1 TVTGKSFGTKDFR
14 AALENG
20 VLLCDLINKIKPG
33 IIKKIN
39 RLPTPIAGLD
49 NINVF
54 LKACENIGLKEAQL
68 FHPGDL
74 QDLSNRVTVKPE
86 ETNRRVKNVLI
97 TLYWLGRKAQSNPH
111 YNGPYLNLKAFEK
124 LLGQAL
130 TKALEES
137 SHLNRSGRDSG
148 YGDIWYVDRGEPFS
162 SSTSHKR
169 DDSFDS
175 LDSLG
180 SRSSTSFSSDIT
192 LKGGSEGCDSDTDS
206 ELPFKMHD
214 SHKDDRSYR
223 RISVIEPKP
232 TADFNRFL
240 PNKNKQATYVPAPL
254 RKKRTEKNEDNRRS
268 WASPVF
274 TESDGTFSS
283 NRRRQRDL
291 DTKEEN
297 KPRVNVSSE
306 LSGYFDE
313 DEEEEIGIPN
323 IEKDDLYFRKLSS
336 SAANTVVAFDKF
348 LPKFWTPEEELL
360 WKKIRKSS
368 FKPWYKEI
376 QGFSQFSLLQAL
388 QKYSDYLSSETKTKI
403 DPTSGPRLIKCRKNI
418 SFVPGCQ
425 QGDTEN
431 GYLYPDLEND
441 DLFVRK
447 TGAFHV
453 NQVVLQDPQYLKK
466 LSDREPLLEG
476 EIILQPRE
484 GQPVIPDLEKDDMI
498 FRKILSQKKEVPLSG
513 APDKYH
519 PALFPDPW
527 SLPEEVRSKFLCLL
541 EKNATPEE
549 RKSNGR
555 VLSPS
560 SRHKKDDMLTRKID
574 SWKVG
579 SNVQP
584 VNFIPGPCSEEDW
597 KKWEAI
603 REASKVRHK
612 KRQLVERLLQ
622 KLSDEQG
629 SKSLN
634 DVSAE
639 EMQSLRKIRYEELQK
654 IKEQLHEQ
662 DLKWQEDL
670 AKWKNRRKS
679 FTSELQKKKEEREE
693 IERRASEVSGR
704 RTKSLKEMQ
713 QERCVNIHFISP
725 VSPIAPLG
733 FYRTKFVL
741 KSKRYKLS
749 STVPPLLVTVF
760 GFSLL
765 NRNMDANCI
774 EHTVLWTYSL
784 SDDVFSEEKAP
795 STRSAAKDYLLEEDS
810 SYKTK
815 DGESAYAA
823 QPRKEN
829 LPESSSARE
838 APAPPKGLAEEQSSA
853 LLSTRYSVNAQ
864 TGSAQVS
871 ASLLRSYQKADTSR
885 LTSVVTPRPF
895 GVHSRGISSLP
906 RSFTMDDTQKY
917 NGEVEKAKRTQTLF
931 TSSSFSQPDSAHP
944 LSTSAFRTRGEEE
957 EEEKE
962 SVQSIPPPG
971 LALPV
976 KSQDQDAGSSIL
988 KPEYCSPSDSLS
1000 LASSAENVSLPEP
1013 EDSKSLEQYSE
1024 LRISINQRPGH
1035 SRSFGFTTNWSSSGA
1050 FVQTVEEGSPAA
1062 LCQLHVDDE
1071 IIAINGTKVSR
1082 MDYSQG
1088 EEAISRALETG
1099 NLVMDVRRYGKNG
1112 TSENKWIDATSG
1124 EHISNVSTT
1133 STKRD
1138 FSSNLQSSD
1147 TETKLING
1155 MQGDLGS
1162 SEQRASEPISLKNL
1176 KRRSQFFEQG
1186 GPEPAMPDLPVP
1198 SISAPGRRVWDQEEE
1213 RKRQEKWQ
1221 KEQDRLLQEK
1231 YKREQEKLREEW
1243 LRAKQEAEK
1252 ESSKYFDEEQ
1262 TVLTLNT
1269 ASVPTRA
1276 PSASSWRASPE
1287 ARTPEEPEGGGGSN
1301 LADRLLGEEEE
1312 RRRLQEERRTQE
1324 EAALRFEQERE
1335 LQELELERQRKE
1347 REQQHAEEQRRRAEM
1362 EEQRRQAERQ
1372 REVSVEMPQYQRHYE
1387 RYEVSKTIEN
1397 RAGHPLI
1404 DRNKSKSTSELNEF
1418 NTIRNGTQSK
1428 YSERSWNTSDSQK
1441 KPQKEQNLS
1450 AAELERQQILQEMR
1464 KKTSLHTDSSW
1475 IRQRSSSIHK
1485 EPVSL
1490 YSNSMR
1496 RGESLDNLDSSRT
1509 SSWRHHSRLSQS
1521 ASSSSLSSSQDSSRP
1536 VSTSNRAYMCTPSSS
1551 KASPAATSARA
1562 PSTSQAAPRAQSP
1575 LSASQPGSQTR
1586 SRSVSGKKICSYCN
1600 NVLGKGAAMI
1610 IESLGLCYHLHCFKC
1625 VACECDL
1632 GGSRSGA
1639 EVRIRNNKLFCN
1651 DCYIR
1656 FKS

>member
-1 TVTGKSFGTKDFR
+1 MEGREDAEYDCQAAFAEAQRWVETVTGKSFGTKDFR

-33 IIKKIN
+33 IVKKIN
-39 RLPTPIAGLD
+39 RLSTPIAGLD

-97 TLYWLGRKAQSNPH
+97 TLYWLGRKAQSSPH

-137 SHLNRSGRDSG
+137 GHLNRSGRDSG

-162 SSTSHKR
+162 SSASHKR

-192 LKGGSEGCDSDTDS
+192 LKGGSEGCDSDTDL

-232 TADFNRFL
+232 TTDFNRFL
-240 PNKNKQATYVPAPL
+240 PSKNKQTAYVPAPL

-268 WASPVF
+268 WASPV
-274 TESDGTFSS
+274 TESDGTFS
-283 NRRRQRDL
+283 R
-291 DTKEEN
+291 
-297 KPRVNVSSE
+297 
-306 LSGYFDE
+306 
-313 DEEEEIGIPN
+313 
-323 IEKDDLYFRKLSS
+323 
-336 SAANTVVAFDKF
+336 
-348 LPKFWTPEEELL
+348 
-360 WKKIRKSS
+360 
-368 FKPWYKEI
+368 
-376 QGFSQFSLLQAL
+376 
-388 QKYSDYLSSETKTKI
+388 
-403 DPTSGPRLIKCRKNI
+403 
-418 SFVPGCQ
+418 
-425 QGDTEN
+425 
-431 GYLYPDLEND
+431 
-441 DLFVRK
+441 
-447 TGAFHV
+447 
-453 NQVVLQDPQYLKK
+453 
-466 LSDREPLLEG
+466 
-476 EIILQPRE
+476 
-484 GQPVIPDLEKDDMI
+484 
-498 FRKILSQKKEVPLSG
+498 
-513 APDKYH
+513 
-519 PALFPDPW
+519 
-527 SLPEEVRSKFLCLL
+527 
-541 EKNATPEE
+541 
-549 RKSNGR
+549 
-555 VLSPS
+555 
-560 SRHKKDDMLTRKID
+560 
-574 SWKVG
+574 
-579 SNVQP
+579 
-584 VNFIPGPCSEEDW
+584 
-597 KKWEAI
+597 
-603 REASKVRHK
+603 
-612 KRQLVERLLQ
+612 
-622 KLSDEQG
+622 

-634 DVSAE
+634 DVSADE
-639 EMQSLRKIRYEELQK
+639 LQSLRKIRYEELQK
-654 IKEQLHEQ
+654 IKEQLQEQ

-670 AKWKNRRKS
+670 AKWKNRRKT

-693 IERRASEVSGR
+693 IERRASEVSER
-704 RTKSLKEMQ
+704 STKSLKEMQ
-713 QERCVNIHFISP
+713 QEREDRDQDSYEQRKHD
-725 VSPIAPLG
+725 
-733 FYRTKFVL
+733 R
-741 KSKRYKLS
+741 R
-749 STVPPLLVTVF
+749 
-760 GFSLL
+760 
-765 NRNMDANCI
+765 
-774 EHTVLWTYSL
+774 WTYSL
-784 SDDVFSEEKAP
+784 NDDVFSEEKTP
-795 STRSAAKDYLLEEDS
+795 STQSAAKDYILEEDTF
-810 SYKTK
+810 YNTK
-815 DGESAYAA
+815 DNSARTV
-823 QPRKEN
+823 QPRTEN
-829 LPESSSARE
+829 LPESSAARE
-838 APAPPKGLAEEQSSA
+838 APAPSKSLAEEQSSA

-871 ASLLRSYQKADTSR
+871 ASLPRSYPKTDTSR

-931 TSSSFSQPDSAHP
+931 TSVSFSQPDSAHP
-944 LSTSAFRTRGEEE
+944 LSTGAFRNRGEEE
-957 EEEKE
+957 EKE
-962 SVQSIPPPG
+962 GVQSTPPPS

-976 KSQDQDAGSSIL
+976 KSQDQDSGSSIL
-988 KPEYCSPSDSLS
+988 KPEYCSPPDSLS
-1000 LASSAENVSLPEP
+1000 LASSAENVTLPEP

-1024 LRISINQRPGH
+1024 MRISINQRPGH
-1035 SRSFGFTTNWSSSGA
+1035 SRSFGFTTNWSTSGA

-1062 LCQLHVDDE
+1062 LCQLHVNDE
-1071 IIAINGTKVSR
+1071 IIAINGTKISH
-1082 MDYSQG
+1082 MDSSQW
-1088 EEAISRALETG
+1088 EEAINRALETG
-1099 NLVMDVRRYGKNG
+1099 NLVLDVRRYGKNDWGKDQPSLPHVRHKILNLTSMATNIIG

-1124 EHISNVSTT
+1124 EHVSNVSTT

-1138 FSSNLQSSD
+1138 FSSSLQSSD

-1155 MQGDLGS
+1155 MQGDVGS
-1162 SEQRASEPISLKNL
+1162 NEQRASEPISLKNF
-1176 KRRSQFFEQG
+1176 KRRSQFFGQG

-1198 SISAPGRRVWDQEEE
+1198 SISAPSRRVWDQEEE

-1231 YKREQEKLREEW
+1231 YQREQEKLREEW

-1269 ASVPTRA
+1269 SSVPVQA
-1276 PSASSWRASPE
+1276 SSVSSWRASAE
-1287 ARTPEEPEGGGGSN
+1287 VNTEEPRESGGSQM
-1301 LADRLLGEEEE
+1301 AVQLLREEEE
-1312 RRRLQEERRTQE
+1312 RRLQEEQRIQE
-1324 EAALRFEQERE
+1324 EAAQRFEQERQ
-1335 LQELELERQRKE
+1335 LQELERQRKE
-1347 REQQHAEEQRRRAEM
+1347 REVQYA
-1362 EEQRRQAERQ
+1362 EEQRRQAEVEEQRRQAEMEEQRQQAERQ
-1372 REVSVEMPQYQRHYE
+1372 REREVSMEIPQYQRHYE
-1387 RYEVSKTIEN
+1387 RYEVSKTIEE
-1397 RAGHPLI
+1397 RGGHPVI
-1404 DRNKSKSTSELNEF
+1404 DRQYERYEVSKTTEEHPSQTFVDRSKSKSTSELNEF
-1418 NTIRNGTQSK
+1418 NTVRNGTQSK
-1428 YSERSWNTSDSQK
+1428 HSERSWTTSESQK
-1441 KPQKEQNLS
+1441 KAQKEHNLS

-1509 SSWRHHSRLSQS
+1509 SSWRHHSWLNQS
-1521 ASSSSLSSSQDSSRP
+1521 ASSSSLSSNQDVSRP

-1551 KASPAATSARA
+1551 KVPPVTTSARA
-1562 PSTSQAAPRAQSP
+1562 PSMSQAAPRAQSP

-1610 IESLGLCYHLHCFKC
+1610 IESLGLCYHLQCFKC
-1625 VACECDL
+1625 VACGCDL
-1632 GGSRSGA
+1632 GGSRAGA

-1656 FKS
+1656 FKSTSSGGIDLLTDLN

>member
-1 TVTGKSFGTKDFR
+1 
-14 AALENG
+14 
-20 VLLCDLINKIKPG
+20 
-33 IIKKIN
+33 
-39 RLPTPIAGLD
+39 D

-111 YNGPYLNLKAFEK
+111 YNGPYLSLKAFEK

-148 YGDIWYVDRGEPFS
+148 YGDIWYADRGEPFS
-162 SSTSHKR
+162 SSASHKR
-169 DDSFDS
+169 EDSFDS

-232 TADFNRFL
+232 TTDFNRFL
-240 PNKNKQATYVPAPL
+240 PNKNKQTAYVPAPL

-268 WASPVF
+268 WASPI

-283 NRRRQRDL
+283 NQRRQRQL
-291 DTKEEN
+291 DTKDEKN
-297 KPRVNVSSE
+297 PGVKIPSE

-313 DEEEEIGIPN
+313 DEEEEVGIPN
-323 IEKDDLYFRKLSS
+323 IEKDDLYLRKLSS
-336 SAANTVVAFDKF
+336 SAASTVVAFDKF

-418 SFVPGCQ
+418 SFVPGCK
-425 QGDTEN
+425 QGDAEN

-453 NQVVLQDPQYLKK
+453 NPVVFQDPRYLRKF
-466 LSDREPLLEG
+466 SEQEPSLEG

-527 SLPEEVRSKFLCLL
+527 SLPEEIRSKFLCLL

-560 SRHKKDDMLTRKID
+560 SHHKKDDMLTRKIE

-612 KRQLVERLLQ
+612 KRQMVERSGSEYSC
-622 KLSDEQG
+622 LSR

-639 EMQSLRKIRYEELQK
+639 ELQSLRKIRYEELQR
-654 IKEQLHEQ
+654 IKEQLQEQ

-713 QERCVNIHFISP
+713 EERCISWFTLSLEHSVAERLGGRLSVRSLEHFNALFPRREDRDEDS
-725 VSPIAPLG
+725 
-733 FYRTKFVL
+733 YRQRKH
-741 KSKRYKLS
+741 
-749 STVPPLLVTVF
+749 
-760 GFSLL
+760 
-765 NRNMDANCI
+765 
-774 EHTVLWTYSL
+774 EHTWSYSL
-784 SDDVFSEEKAP
+784 NDDVFSEEKAP
-795 STRSAAKDYLLEEDS
+795 TTRSAAKDYLSEEGT
-810 SYKTK
+810 SYTTK
-815 DGESAYAA
+815 DTRSANAS
-823 QPRKEN
+823 QPHQEN
-829 LPESSSARE
+829 LPESSATRE
-838 APAPPKGLAEEQSSA
+838 APAVPKSLAEEQSSA
-853 LLSTRYSVNAQ
+853 LLSTRYPANAQ

-871 ASLLRSYQKADTSR
+871 ASLPRSYQKTDTSR

-944 LSTSAFRTRGEEE
+944 FSTGTFRSRGEEE
-957 EEEKE
+957 EKE
-962 SVQSIPPPG
+962 GVQSTPPPG

-976 KSQDQDAGSSIL
+976 KSQDQDAGSSVL
-988 KPEYCSPSDSLS
+988 KPEYCSPPDSLS

-1024 LRISINQRPGH
+1024 MRISMNQRPGH

-1082 MDYSQG
+1082 MDYSQW

-1124 EHISNVSTT
+1124 EHLSNVSAV

-1138 FSSNLQSSD
+1138 FSSSLRSSD

-1155 MQGDLGS
+1155 MQGDPGS
-1162 SEQRASEPISLKNL
+1162 NEQRASEPISLKNL

-1198 SISAPGRRVWDQEEE
+1198 SISAPSRRVWDQEEE

-1231 YKREQEKLREEW
+1231 YQREQEKLREEW

-1269 ASVPTRA
+1269 SVPPRA
-1276 PSASSWRASPE
+1276 PSVSSWRASPE
-1287 ARTPEEPEGGGGSN
+1287 ANTPEEQEGDGGN
-1301 LADRLLGEEEE
+1301 ELLTRLQGEEEE
-1312 RRRLQEERRTQE
+1312 RRRLQEERRIQE

-1347 REQQHAEEQRRRAEM
+1347 REQQYAEEQRQRAEMEEQRQRAEMEEQRQRAEM

-1372 REVSVEMPQYQRHYE
+1372 REASVEMPQYQRHYE
-1387 RYEVSKTIEN
+1387 RYEVSKTIED
-1397 RAGHPLI
+1397 RAGHPVI

-1418 NTIRNGTQSK
+1418 NTVRNGTQSK
-1428 YSERSWNTSDSQK
+1428 YSERSWNMGESQK
-1441 KPQKEQNLS
+1441 KPQKEHSLS

-1485 EPVSL
+1485 EPISL

-1509 SSWRHHSRLSQS
+1509 SSWRHHSWLNQS
-1521 ASSSSLSSSQDSSRP
+1521 ASSSSLSSSQDFSRP
-1536 VSTSNRAYMCTPSSS
+1536 VSTSNRAYMCTPSSN
-1551 KASPAATSARA
+1551 KAPPAATSARA
-1562 PSTSQAAPRAQSP
+1562 PSVSQAPPRAQSP
-1575 LSASQPGSQTR
+1575 LSASQQGSQTR

-1625 VACECDL
+1625 VACGCDL

-1656 FKS
+1656 FKSKAIQLQ

>member
-1 TVTGKSFGTKDFR
+1 MEGREDTECGCQAAFDEAQRWVEIVTGKSFGTKDFR

-33 IIKKIN
+33 IVKKIN
-39 RLPTPIAGLD
+39 RLSTPIAGLD

-162 SSTSHKR
+162 SSVSHKR

-192 LKGGSEGCDSDTDS
+192 LKGGSEDCDSDTDS

-232 TADFNRFL
+232 TTDFNRFL
-240 PNKNKQATYVPAPL
+240 PNKNKQTAYVPAPL
-254 RKKRTEKNEDNRRS
+254 RKKRTEKNEDNRRC

-274 TESDGTFSS
+274 AESDATFSS
-283 NRRRQRDL
+283 GREKNLVASCQNNRAEHELTNPASLQMIYEYDSGSDSEDERRLPDVVMDDLAKRRFLVKKSPVSSAAPGHHFVLRNDSPKSCSQESYPAGPLATVLEPLSNQRRQRQL

-297 KPRVNVSSE
+297 KPKVNIPSE

-313 DEEEEIGIPN
+313 DEEEEVGIPN

-336 SAANTVVAFDKF
+336 SAANAGVAFDKF

-360 WKKIRKSS
+360 WKKLRKSS

-376 QGFSQFSLLQAL
+376 QGFSR
-388 QKYSDYLSSETKTKI
+388 KKSDSEDEEFAYKQSPAI
-403 DPTSGPRLIKCRKNI
+403 VAN
-418 SFVPGCQ
+418 
-425 QGDTEN
+425 
-431 GYLYPDLEND
+431 
-441 DLFVRK
+441 
-447 TGAFHV
+447 
-453 NQVVLQDPQYLKK
+453 
-466 LSDREPLLEG
+466 
-476 EIILQPRE
+476 QPRPTFDWNSSCRRDQNYKPTAEYMGSSLSQIAE
-484 GQPVIPDLEKDDMI
+484 G
-498 FRKILSQKKEVPLSG
+498 KIL
-513 APDKYH
+513 
-519 PALFPDPW
+519 
-527 SLPEEVRSKFLCLL
+527 
-541 EKNATPEE
+541 
-549 RKSNGR
+549 
-555 VLSPS
+555 
-560 SRHKKDDMLTRKID
+560 
-574 SWKVG
+574 
-579 SNVQP
+579 
-584 VNFIPGPCSEEDW
+584 
-597 KKWEAI
+597 
-603 REASKVRHK
+603 EASE
-612 KRQLVERLLQ
+612 QTRLFQ

-639 EMQSLRKIRYEELQK
+639 ELQTLRKIRYEELQR
-654 IKEQLHEQ
+654 IKEQLQEQ

-693 IERRASEVSGR
+693 MERRASEVSER
-704 RTKSLKEMQ
+704 STKTLKEME
-713 QERCVNIHFISP
+713 QERED
-725 VSPIAPLG
+725 ADQDL
-733 FYRTKFVL
+733 YRRQ
-741 KSKRYKLS
+741 RYERKW
-749 STVPPLLVTVF
+749 
-760 GFSLL
+760 
-765 NRNMDANCI
+765 M
-774 EHTVLWTYSL
+774 YSL
-784 SDDVFSEEKAP
+784 NDDVFSEEKAP
-795 STRSAAKDYLLEEDS
+795 SSVPAAKGYLLEEDTSYS
-810 SYKTK
+810 SK
-815 DGESAYAA
+815 DGKSVRAA
-823 QPRKEN
+823 QLRKEK
-829 LPESSSARE
+829 PTESSAACE
-838 APAPPKGLAEEQSSA
+838 APVPPKSLAEEQSSS

-871 ASLLRSYQKADTSR
+871 ASLPRSYQKTDTSR

-944 LSTSAFRTRGEEE
+944 LSASTFRSRGEEE

-962 SVQSIPPPG
+962 SVQSTPPPS
-971 LALPV
+971 LPLPV
-976 KSQDQDAGSSIL
+976 KSHDQDAGSSIL
-988 KPEYCSPSDSLS
+988 KPEYCSPPDSLS
-1000 LASSAENVSLPEP
+1000 LASSAENVSLAEP

-1071 IIAINGTKVSR
+1071 IIAVNGTKVSC
-1082 MDYSQG
+1082 MDYSQW

-1099 NLVMDVRRYGKNG
+1099 NLLMDVRRYGKNDWGKDQPSLPHVRHKILNLTSMATNIIG
-1112 TSENKWIDATSG
+1112 TSESKWIDATSG
-1124 EHISNVSTT
+1124 EHVSNVSTI

-1138 FSSNLQSSD
+1138 FSSSLQSSD
-1147 TETKLING
+1147 AETKLING

-1162 SEQRASEPISLKNL
+1162 NEQRASEPISLKNL

-1198 SISAPGRRVWDQEEE
+1198 SISAPSRRVWDQEEE

-1269 ASVPTRA
+1269 TSVPARP
-1276 PSASSWRASPE
+1276 PSVSSWRAISE
-1287 ARTPEEPEGGGGSN
+1287 ANTLEDPEGDGGSE
-1301 LADRLLGEEEE
+1301 LSARLLGEEEE
-1312 RRRLQEERRTQE
+1312 RRRLQEERRIQE
-1324 EAALRFEQERE
+1324 EAALRSEQERQ
-1335 LQELELERQRKE
+1335 LQEQELERQRRE
-1347 REQQHAEEQRRRAEM
+1347 REQQHAEEQRRQAEM

-1372 REVSVEMPQYQRHYE
+1372 REVSVETPQYQRHYE
-1387 RYEVSKTIEN
+1387 RYEVSKTIED
-1397 RAGHPLI
+1397 RAGHPIIDRHYERYEVSKTIEEQPGQSLA

-1428 YSERSWNTSDSQK
+1428 NQERSWNVGDSQK
-1441 KPQKEQNLS
+1441 KSQKEHNLS

-1485 EPVSL
+1485 EPISL

-1496 RGESLDNLDSSRT
+1496 RGESLDNLDSSRS
-1509 SSWRHHSRLSQS
+1509 SSWKHHSWMNQS
-1521 ASSSSLSSSQDSSRP
+1521 ASSSSLSSSQDFSRP

-1551 KASPAATSARA
+1551 KAPPAATSARA
-1562 PSTSQAAPRAQSP
+1562 PSMSQAAPRAQSP

-1625 VACECDL
+1625 VACACSL

-1656 FKS
+1656 FKSTSSGGIDLLTDLN

>member
-1 TVTGKSFGTKDFR
+1 MEGREDAECDCQAAFAEARRWVETVTGKSFGTNDFR

-33 IIKKIN
+33 IVKKIN
-39 RLPTPIAGLD
+39 RLSTPIAGLD

-111 YNGPYLNLKAFEK
+111 YNGPNLNLKAFEK

-137 SHLNRSGRDSG
+137 IHLNRSGRDSG

-162 SSTSHKR
+162 SSANHKR

-223 RISVIEPKP
+223 RIPVIEPKP

-240 PNKNKQATYVPAPL
+240 PSKNKQTAYVPAPL
-254 RKKRTEKNEDNRRS
+254 RKKRTERNEDNRRS
-268 WASPVF
+268 WASPAY
-274 TESDGTFSS
+274 TESDATFS
-283 NRRRQRDL
+283 
-291 DTKEEN
+291 
-297 KPRVNVSSE
+297 
-306 LSGYFDE
+306 
-313 DEEEEIGIPN
+313 
-323 IEKDDLYFRKLSS
+323 
-336 SAANTVVAFDKF
+336 
-348 LPKFWTPEEELL
+348 
-360 WKKIRKSS
+360 
-368 FKPWYKEI
+368 
-376 QGFSQFSLLQAL
+376 
-388 QKYSDYLSSETKTKI
+388 
-403 DPTSGPRLIKCRKNI
+403 RL
-418 SFVPGCQ
+418 F
-425 QGDTEN
+425 
-431 GYLYPDLEND
+431 
-441 DLFVRK
+441 
-447 TGAFHV
+447 
-453 NQVVLQDPQYLKK
+453 
-466 LSDREPLLEG
+466 
-476 EIILQPRE
+476 
-484 GQPVIPDLEKDDMI
+484 
-498 FRKILSQKKEVPLSG
+498 
-513 APDKYH
+513 
-519 PALFPDPW
+519 
-527 SLPEEVRSKFLCLL
+527 
-541 EKNATPEE
+541 
-549 RKSNGR
+549 
-555 VLSPS
+555 
-560 SRHKKDDMLTRKID
+560 
-574 SWKVG
+574 
-579 SNVQP
+579 
-584 VNFIPGPCSEEDW
+584 
-597 KKWEAI
+597 
-603 REASKVRHK
+603 
-612 KRQLVERLLQ
+612 Q

-639 EMQSLRKIRYEELQK
+639 ELQSLRKIRYEELQR
-654 IKEQLHEQ
+654 IKEQLQEQ

-693 IERRASEVSGR
+693 IERRASEVSER
-704 RTKSLKEMQ
+704 RTKSLKEVQ
-713 QERCVNIHFISP
+713 QEREDRDQDSY
-725 VSPIAPLG
+725 G
-733 FYRTKFVL
+733 QRKY
-741 KSKRYKLS
+741 
-749 STVPPLLVTVF
+749 
-760 GFSLL
+760 
-765 NRNMDANCI
+765 
-774 EHTVLWTYSL
+774 EHRWTYSL
-784 SDDVFSEEKAP
+784 NDDVFSEEKAP
-795 STRSAAKDYLLEEDS
+795 STRSAAKADLIEDDT
-810 SYKTK
+810 SYSTK
-815 DGESAYAA
+815 DSKSAYAT
-823 QPRKEN
+823 RLCKEN
-829 LPESSSARE
+829 LPESSAAPE
-838 APAPPKGLAEEQSSA
+838 APALPKSLAEEQSSA
-853 LLSTRYSVNAQ
+853 LLSSRYSVNAQ

-871 ASLLRSYQKADTSR
+871 ASFPRSYQKSDTSR

-944 LSTSAFRTRGEEE
+944 LSTSAF
-957 EEEKE
+957 
-962 SVQSIPPPG
+962 
-971 LALPV
+971 
-976 KSQDQDAGSSIL
+976 KSR
-988 KPEYCSPSDSLS
+988 
-1000 LASSAENVSLPEP
+1000 ENVSLPEP
-1013 EDSKSLEQYSE
+1013 EVSKSLEQYSE
-1024 LRISINQRPGH
+1024 MRISINQRPGH

-1071 IIAINGTKVSR
+1071 IIAVNGTKVSG
-1082 MDYSQG
+1082 MDYSQW

-1099 NLVMDVRRYGKNG
+1099 NLLMDVRRYGKNDWGKDQPSLPHVRHKILNLTSMATNIIG

-1124 EHISNVSTT
+1124 EHISNVSTVT
-1133 STKRD
+1133 TKRD
-1138 FSSNLQSSD
+1138 FSSSLQSSD
-1147 TETKLING
+1147 TETKMING

-1162 SEQRASEPISLKNL
+1162 NEQRASEPISLKNL

-1198 SISAPGRRVWDQEEE
+1198 SISAPTRRVWDQEEE

-1231 YKREQEKLREEW
+1231 YQREQEKLREEW

-1262 TVLTLNT
+1262 SVLTLNT
-1269 ASVPTRA
+1269 TSVPAWA

-1287 ARTPEEPEGGGGSN
+1287 GNTSEEPEGVGASE
-1301 LADRLLGEEEE
+1301 LAACLQGEEEG
-1312 RRRLQEERRTQE
+1312 RRKLQEEWRIQD
-1324 EAALRFEQERE
+1324 EAALHFEQERE

-1347 REQQHAEEQRRRAEM
+1347 REQQYAEEQRRRAEMEEQRRRAEM
-1362 EEQRRQAERQ
+1362 EEQRRQAEMEEEQRCQTERQ
-1372 REVSVEMPQYQRHYE
+1372 REVLVEMPQYQRHYE
-1387 RYEVSKTIEN
+1387 RYEVSKTIEDQ
-1397 RAGHPLI
+1397 AGHPLI
-1404 DRNKSKSTSELNEF
+1404 DRHYERYEVSKTIEEQPGQSFADRNKSKSSSELNEF

-1428 YSERSWNTSDSQK
+1428 YSERSWNMGESQK

-1485 EPVSL
+1485 EPISL
-1490 YSNSMR
+1490 YSSSMR

-1509 SSWRHHSRLSQS
+1509 SSWRHHTWLNQS
-1521 ASSSSLSSSQDSSRP
+1521 ASSSSLSSSQDFSRP

-1551 KASPAATSARA
+1551 KAPPAATSARA
-1562 PSTSQAAPRAQSP
+1562 PSVSQAAPRAQSP

-1625 VACECDL
+1625 VSCGCDL

-1656 FKS
+1656 FKTGQPTSM